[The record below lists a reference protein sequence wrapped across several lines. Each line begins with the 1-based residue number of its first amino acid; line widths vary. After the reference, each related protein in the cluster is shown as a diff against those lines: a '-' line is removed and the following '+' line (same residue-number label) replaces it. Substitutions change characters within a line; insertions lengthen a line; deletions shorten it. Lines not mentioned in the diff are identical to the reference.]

1 MDQYVGWFFDPAR
14 LVGVDAIPTRLYEHI
29 AISGAA
35 VLIALLIGL
44 PLGLWIGHTGR
55 GAGLAI
61 NVANIGRAIPSYAL
75 MGMILPLSLGFSP
88 EYGLW
93 HIPILVAM
101 VALAI
106 PPVLVNTYAGLR
118 EVDRELIEGARGMGL
133 TERQILTSVEMP
145 LAIPV
150 IVGGIRTASLQ
161 VIATATIGAIFGGP
175 GLGRYIFDGLLNQ
188 DAARTAGGAVLVA
201 ALAVGVDL
209 ILSQVQRIL
218 TPRALRTTVRREPPE
233 VSPVPVVSGAS

>member
-1 MDQYVGWFFDPAR
+1 MGQYIGWFFDPAR
-14 LVGVDAIPTRLYEHI
+14 LQGQDAIPARLSEHLV
-29 AISGAA
+29 ISGAA
-35 VLIALLIGL
+35 VAIALAIGL
-44 PLGLWIGHTGR
+44 PIGLWIGHTGR
-55 GAGLAI
+55 GAGFAI

-75 MGMILPLSLGFSP
+75 MGMILPLSLAFSP

-93 HIPILVAM
+93 QIPIIVAM

-106 PPVLVNTYAGLR
+106 PPILVNTYAGLR

-133 TERQILTSVEMP
+133 TERQILIDVEVP

-188 DAARTAGGAVLVA
+188 DPARTAGGAVLVA
-201 ALAVGVDL
+201 ALAVAVDL
-209 ILSQVQRIL
+209 ILGQLQRLL
-218 TPRALRTTVRREPPE
+218 TPRALRSAVRREPPE
-233 VSPVPVVSGAS
+233 VSPTVVPA

>member
-14 LVGVDAIPTRLYEHI
+14 LAGPDAIPARLYEHI

-93 HIPILVAM
+93 HIPIIVAM

-106 PPVLVNTYAGLR
+106 PPILVNTYAGLR

-133 TERQILTSVEMP
+133 TERQILTTVEMP

-209 ILSQVQRIL
+209 ILSQVQRFL

-233 VSPVPVVSGAS
+233 VSPVPVASGAS

>member
-1 MDQYVGWFFDPAR
+1 MDQYIGWFLDPAR
-14 LVGVDAIPTRLYEHI
+14 LSGPDAIPTRLLEHVE
-29 AISGAA
+29 ISAAA
-35 VLIALLIGL
+35 VLAALLIGL
-44 PLGLWIGHTGR
+44 PIGLWIGHTGR
-55 GAGLAI
+55 AAGAAI

-75 MGMILPLSLGFSP
+75 MGMILPLSLSFSP

-101 VALAI
+101 TALAI
-106 PPVLVNTYAGLR
+106 PPILVNTYAGLR
-118 EVDRELIEGARGMGL
+118 EVDRDLVEGARGMGL
-133 TERQILTSVEMP
+133 TERQILLQVEVP

-188 DAARTAGGAVLVA
+188 DAPRTAGGAILVA
-201 ALAVGVDL
+201 ALAVAVDL
-209 ILSQVQRIL
+209 ILGLGQRQL
-218 TPRALRTTVRREPPE
+218 TPRALRSTTRREPPE
-233 VSPVPVVSGAS
+233 VSPALAGS